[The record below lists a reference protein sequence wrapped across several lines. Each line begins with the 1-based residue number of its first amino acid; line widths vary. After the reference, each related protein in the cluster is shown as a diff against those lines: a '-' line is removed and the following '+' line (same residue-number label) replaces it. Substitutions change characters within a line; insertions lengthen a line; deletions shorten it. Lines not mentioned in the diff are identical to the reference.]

1 MKTSSFINIPVQYN
15 TERGRMSCNTSST
28 SNVESDKKISC
39 YDILCRGDL
48 ITLPTSSGD
57 KDKEVDK
64 YFLVISNVLAK
75 LVAKG
80 DKIKSSNKQFRSSSG
95 RLPPI
100 TLEAYIARLIQYAP
114 CEKECFLAAL
124 LFMDRLAERHNF
136 LFNSMNVHRSY
147 LVALLLAAKFFEDQP
162 CDNGYFATVGGV
174 SLQELNAME
183 VQFLTLAEY
192 RICVTQWEFN
202 MYAQLLEENVEN
214 IGRPKVYLVPQ
225 ESSIPSSNSLLMHVT
240 AAIPVSST

>member
-1 MKTSSFINIPVQYN
+1 MTSNTLTSSGNI
-15 TERGRMSCNTSST
+15 
-28 SNVESDKKISC
+28 ESDKKTLC

-48 ITLPTSSGD
+48 ITLPAD
-57 KDKEVDK
+57 EKDKEVDK
-64 YFLVISNVLAK
+64 YFLVISSVLAK

-80 DKIKSSNKQFRSSSG
+80 DKIKSTNKQFRSSSG

-136 LFNSMNVHRSY
+136 IFNSMNVHRSY
-147 LVALLLAAKFFEDQP
+147 LVSLLLAAKFFEDQP

-174 SLQELNAME
+174 SLQELNSME
-183 VQFLTLAEY
+183 VQFLTLVEY

-214 IGRPKVYLVPQ
+214 IGRPKIYLVAQ
-225 ESSIPSSNSLLMHVT
+225 EQSMAPITPVKTNSLLMHVT